1 MPEITPLNEHT
12 YVRLTAVRLWD
23 HSLLVLLAAAVFS
36 VLCAPAFLLFL
47 SGSFIP
53 ALAVGAVTLAPAWV
67 ALLAL
72 EADIAHDVKTHIGM
86 MLRALP
92 RYWTRSVALGLLT
105 AFPLLAALL
114 ILPGLAQPEA
124 PVVVWLG
131 LAADVLGLLILASL
145 YLYAFPL
152 LVLHDVDLITA
163 LRNALVLASRHISNT
178 LGLLGMGVLFAM
190 ATRYLSSGLLFFLPA
205 IWGMFVVNNCRLV
218 VNQEL
223 SKVDQQTDVSS
234 E

>member
-1 MPEITPLNEHT
+1 MPEITPLNERT
-12 YVRLTAVRLWD
+12 YVWLTAVRLWD
-23 HSLLVLLAAAVFS
+23 HSFLVLLAAAMFS

-67 ALLAL
+67 ALLAQ
-72 EADIAHDVKTHIGM
+72 EADIVCNASPHIGV

-92 RYWTRSVALGLLT
+92 HYWARSVGLGLLT

-114 ILPGLAQPEA
+114 ILPGLAQPKV

-131 LAADVLGLLILASL
+131 LAADALGLLLLASL
-145 YLYAFPL
+145 FLYAFPL

-163 LRNALVLASRHISNT
+163 LRNALILASRHISNT

-205 IWGMFVVNNCRLV
+205 IWGMFIVNNCRLV
-218 VNQEL
+218 VSQEL
-223 SKVDQQTDVSS
+223 SGTDHRT
-234 E
+234 EKIGD

>member
-1 MPEITPLNEHT
+1 MPEITPLNERT
-12 YVRLTAVRLWD
+12 YVWLTAVRLWD
-23 HSLLVLLAAAVFS
+23 HSFLVLLAAAVFS

-67 ALLAL
+67 ALLAQ
-72 EADIAHDVKTHIGM
+72 EADIVCNASPHIGV

-92 RYWTRSVALGLLT
+92 HYWARSVGLGLLT

-114 ILPGLAQPEA
+114 ILPGLAQPEV

-131 LAADVLGLLILASL
+131 LAADALGLLLLASL
-145 YLYAFPL
+145 FLYAFPL

-163 LRNALVLASRHISNT
+163 LRNALILASRHISNT

-205 IWGMFVVNNCRLV
+205 IWGMFIVNNCRLV
-218 VNQEL
+218 VSQEL
-223 SKVDQQTDVSS
+223 SGTDHRT
-234 E
+234 EKIGD

>member
-1 MPEITPLNEHT
+1 MPETTPLNERT
-12 YVRLTAVRLWD
+12 YVWLTAVRLWD
-23 HSLLVLLAAAVFS
+23 HSVLVLLAAAVFS

-67 ALLAL
+67 ALLAQ
-72 EADIAHDVKTHIGM
+72 EADIVCNASPRIGVM
-86 MLRALP
+86 FRALP
-92 RYWTRSVALGLLT
+92 RYWARSVGLGLLT

-114 ILPGLAQPEA
+114 ILPGLARPEV

-131 LAADVLGLLILASL
+131 LGADALGLLVLASL
-145 YLYAFPL
+145 FLYAFPL

-163 LRNALVLASRHISNT
+163 LRNALILASRHISNT

-205 IWGMFVVNNCRLV
+205 IWGMFIVNNCRLV
-218 VNQEL
+218 VSQEL
-223 SKVDQQTDVSS
+223 SRTDQPTEKID

>member
-1 MPEITPLNEHT
+1 MPEITPLNERT
-12 YVRLTAVRLWD
+12 YVWLTAARLWD
-23 HSLLVLLAAAVFS
+23 HSFLLLLAAAAFS

-47 SGSFIP
+47 SGAFIP

-67 ALLAL
+67 ALLAQ
-72 EADIAHDVKTHIGM
+72 EADIVRGVKTHIGV

-92 RYWTRSVALGLLT
+92 RYWARSVGLGLLT

-114 ILPGLAQPEA
+114 ILPGLAQPEV

-131 LAADVLGLLILASL
+131 LAADALGLLILACL

-163 LRNALVLASRHISNT
+163 LRNALILASRHISNT

-205 IWGMFVVNNCRLV
+205 IWGMFIVNNCRLV
-218 VNQEL
+218 VSQEL
-223 SKVDQQTDVSS
+223 SETDRRT
-234 E
+234 EKIGE